1 MPGNHR
7 LTRLMLCAAVA
18 VPLVYF
24 GVQLIAAPYYPGYS
38 FATDTASMLGTA
50 ASRHPGIF
58 NNGAIL
64 DGIAGFFGAA
74 GLFLGLSSVATRW
87 LRALIA
93 IGVFCNGVL
102 SFKAGLFPM
111 PDPRHASWQFL
122 LFPILIT
129 PLLMLAAMWRTS
141 VWLRVYLLVDVVLSA
156 SYASDDDAPHGTDLA
171 RRGNA
176 EIVCFRGD
184 GTDRCR
190 CLRGPAK
197 EAVLGASA
205 DPESHQR
212 LRLNPPAARILRN
225 CFTRPWHSGRRLR
238 LLDRV
243 LCGGKVMKTAHHC
256 P

>member
-1 MPGNHR
+1 MPGNHKR
-7 LTRLMLCAAVA
+7 TRLMLCAAVT
-18 VPLVYF
+18 VPLLYF
-24 GVQLIAAPYYPGYS
+24 GVQLIAAPCYPGYS

-74 GLFLGLSSVATRW
+74 GLFLGLSSVASRW

-102 SFKAGLFPM
+102 SLKAGLFPT

-141 VWLRVYLLVDVVLSA
+141 VWLRLYLLVDIVCLLLMLPMMMHRL
-156 SYASDDDAPHGTDLA
+156 APIWPG
-171 RRGNA
+171 RGNA

-190 CLRGPAK
+190 CVRGPAK

-212 LRLNPPAARILRN
+212 LRLNLNRAGTWQRGTAPL
-225 CFTRPWHSGRRLR
+225 W
-238 LLDRV
+238 
-243 LCGGKVMKTAHHC
+243 LCYF
-256 P
+256 